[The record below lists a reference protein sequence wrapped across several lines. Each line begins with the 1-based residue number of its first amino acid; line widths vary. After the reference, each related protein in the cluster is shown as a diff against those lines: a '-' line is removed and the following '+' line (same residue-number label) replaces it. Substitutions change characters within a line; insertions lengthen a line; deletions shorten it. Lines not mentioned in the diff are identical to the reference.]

1 MGFERGAITTL
12 MLRPLLSWE
21 AVRSW
26 FAMRRKGGLR
36 ISSAYL
42 AWRRATA
49 YGDTTTTMSAQDLL
63 DYLSWRREMRRIRKW
78 VREA

>member
-26 FAMRRKGGLR
+26 FALRRKGGYT

-49 YGDTTTTMSAQDLL
+49 YGDESTTMSAQDLA
-63 DYLSWRREMRRIRKW
+63 DYLSWRREVRRIRKW